1 MEIILHA
8 HHADIPDTLRSDA
21 MKAIRRIA
29 SRLHR
34 VVDAVVRFIGDGPT
48 RRVEIV
54 LRGANRPDLFV
65 HADARAFRP
74 ALSTAVQR
82 LERQIR
88 AARRSHRAA
97 AVDGAIGW

>member
-21 MKAIRRIA
+21 LKAIRRVA

-34 VVDAVVRFIGDGPT
+34 VVDAVVRFVGDGPT

-74 ALSTAVQR
+74 ALAMAVQR
-82 LERQIR
+82 LERQISASRRSRR
-88 AARRSHRAA
+88 AADDHGAA
-97 AVDGAIGW
+97 GW